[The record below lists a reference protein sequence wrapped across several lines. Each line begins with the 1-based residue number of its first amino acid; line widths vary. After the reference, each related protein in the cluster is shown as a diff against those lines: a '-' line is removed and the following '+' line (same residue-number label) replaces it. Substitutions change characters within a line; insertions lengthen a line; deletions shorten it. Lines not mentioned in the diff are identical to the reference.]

1 MKHLS
6 PFTSNN
12 CVDFRLEKE
21 NDTQIFFHEHMN
33 TINTAD
39 VNVFPFVHLNC
50 YFSLHDIWSTLLI
63 NDLYDYSFGS
73 VIAKLM

>member
-6 PFTSNN
+6 PFTSIK

-39 VNVFPFVHLNC
+39 VNVFRLYISIAIFLCMTFGVHC
-50 YFSLHDIWSTLLI
+50 
-63 NDLYDYSFGS
+63 
-73 VIAKLM
+73 